1 MESIAAQ
8 RVSAYGAMQVWDA
21 EGTGEIHFDCQ
32 DVQQPN
38 LGHIVENSLVV
49 ESLLAE
55 VDKLDNIDFLCPV
68 SVAQYSQSE
77 SQVSVELSSGEQ
89 LVRLC

>member
-1 MESIAAQ
+1 MVLGNAIAAQ

-49 ESLLAE
+49 EVPAGGGGQ
-55 VDKLDNIDFLCPV
+55 
-68 SVAQYSQSE
+68 A
-77 SQVSVELSSGEQ
+77 G
-89 LVRLC
+89 